1 MVGASQNASPAAPGA
16 DDGAEE
22 PYACPTE
29 LPLNSRA
36 YRDAVCRVVLLADAR
51 GRLSELLQYYPG
63 RAGEML
69 LYLAQEWVAEKLEA
83 CDSGKPHDERLCV
96 PTP

>member
-1 MVGASQNASPAAPGA
+1 
-16 DDGAEE
+16 
-22 PYACPTE
+22 
-29 LPLNSRA
+29 
-36 YRDAVCRVVLLADAR
+36 VLLADAR

-83 CDSGKPHDERLCV
+83 RDSGQPHEETLV
-96 PTP
+96 PATP

>member
-1 MVGASQNASPAAPGA
+1 M
-16 DDGAEE
+16 
-22 PYACPTE
+22 
-29 LPLNSRA
+29 
-36 YRDAVCRVVLLADAR
+36 LLADAR

-63 RAGEML
+63 RTGEML